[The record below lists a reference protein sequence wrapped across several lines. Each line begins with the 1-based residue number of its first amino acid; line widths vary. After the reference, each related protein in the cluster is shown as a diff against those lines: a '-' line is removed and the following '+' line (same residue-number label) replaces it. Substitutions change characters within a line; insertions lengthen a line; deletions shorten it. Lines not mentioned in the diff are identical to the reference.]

1 MVSSMAPDAMNAA
14 PTPSHGDVPLPAEN
28 EQTAAGEPVEYEA
41 LSQPQASSVMP
52 PTYGSAGIPNPTLDA
67 STVTSTS
74 SPPTMTTALVS
85 SLSPAQTLAAPT
97 IAPPIC
103 LRGTST
109 AMATPGEAALEKKSL
124 TLLELPTDILRLIV
138 KEITHTNDLT
148 SLALVHSTLYHQAI
162 PQIYSRFDIV
172 WPDPSAPPPEGKN
185 VDALTYGLST
195 LCLGSA
201 FARTAHR
208 RSNNLRRRGQNS
220 TTAHRNR
227 TVADAACTSSEHT
240 RFGSPNYAQF
250 TRKFSLGNGPP
261 EWFADYMIN
270 KEAGK
275 MLGTLVALSVAKMQN
290 LENFVWD
297 MPTGVMSDVFM
308 ALAAL
313 PDFDPVHKECKLDR
327 LWIRWHNNSRTTQAR
342 SPPGSP
348 SSSPEPLPA
357 PPQLFVPQGSNLTP
371 VGIMLPAYGGHPRP
385 RPAIA
390 YASSHVEYPTF
401 SVVPPLRSLTVLD
414 IDEVAY
420 LDELAVLIE
429 RSYGRLNEL
438 RIGIASHAVS
448 KDFVQTWDG
457 SELQQVDLEASWP
470 GESIIGDRRLG
481 GVLGTLVGRI
491 YDIRKKSTTSKT
503 LPNTES
509 ATAIPASTGIQAA
522 NNTSNSSADADDS
535 EMTPGGSTSAQNLFV
550 ASPQLPNTATAG
562 RTGTANTESATNGS
576 LGMAGSESQD
586 KVEDGY
592 ESTMQLDR
600 KLKLTTLELERVPL
614 SMQVLVRAI
623 DWTSV
628 TALTILSCPQ
638 DHSLWRQLRKNFR
651 PTPAASQ
658 GYGISPVP
666 ARLASGVNSAPPT
679 LDYYLA
685 LKKIHTDRVCKTLLS
700 FISDTLA
707 PNSLEVLILQ
717 NRPYTDMSRVV
728 SIQDIFKSAVKPHS
742 ASLTKLL
749 INGYL
754 WPQTEILES
763 AQRMRRIWTL
773 PATLV
778 KYVTSGRMASLRELA
793 FSLHYRDWHT
803 FLQRLPGLPQLRSL
817 HILNIADHV
826 VENLSMYDLAMQITD
841 VVTLRPETPLCFVA
855 ICDKC
860 YEIVESRGS
869 DTTGDEAD
877 EPGESGSVHG
887 ANNVSIDGGS
897 DSSSSAA
904 SDDEDEDANED
915 NDSDGDID
923 VGVGGGNAGAN
934 GMQVMLSAE
943 HDSDADVSDSSESD
957 QDSQLLEGDG
967 PRPMRLRMREI
978 FFYDEKVAIFKA
990 RHGRL

>member
-1 MVSSMAPDAMNAA
+1 M
-14 PTPSHGDVPLPAEN
+14 
-28 EQTAAGEPVEYEA
+28 
-41 LSQPQASSVMP
+41 
-52 PTYGSAGIPNPTLDA
+52 
-67 STVTSTS
+67 
-74 SPPTMTTALVS
+74 
-85 SLSPAQTLAAPT
+85 
-97 IAPPIC
+97 
-103 LRGTST
+103 
-109 AMATPGEAALEKKSL
+109 
-124 TLLELPTDILRLIV
+124 
-138 KEITHTNDLT
+138 T

-201 FARTAHR
+201 FARTAQR
-208 RSNNLRRRGQNS
+208 RSNDLRRRGQNPTS
-220 TTAHRNR
+220 VHRDK
-227 TVADAACTSSEHT
+227 TVADAAYTNNENT
-240 RFGSPNYAQF
+240 RFSSPNYAQF

-313 PDFDPVHKECKLDR
+313 PDFDPIHNECKLDR
-327 LWIRWHNNSRTTQAR
+327 LWIRWHNNSQISQAR

-348 SSSPEPLPA
+348 SSSPEPPPA

-371 VGIMLPAYGGHPRP
+371 VGIMLPPYGGHPRP

-401 SVVPPLRSLTVLD
+401 SVIPPVRSLTVLD

-429 RSYGRLNEL
+429 RSYGRLKEL

-448 KDFVQTWDG
+448 RDFVQTWDG
-457 SELQQVDLEASWP
+457 SELQQVDLEATWP

-481 GVLGTLVGRI
+481 GVLGALVGRI
-491 YDIRKKSTTSKT
+491 YDIRKKPATFKN
-503 LPNTES
+503 LPDAHS
-509 ATAIPASTGIQAA
+509 AIAIPASTGIQAA
-522 NNTSNSSADADDS
+522 NDTNNSSANAGDS
-535 EMTPGGSTSAQNLFV
+535 KTTPGESTSAQPFCV
-550 ASPQLPNTATAG
+550 ASPHQPNTVTAG
-562 RTGTANTESATNGS
+562 MARMANAESAANNGF
-576 LGMAGSESQD
+576 GMAINESQD

-592 ESTMQLDR
+592 KSTMQPDR
-600 KLKLTTLELERVPL
+600 RLRLATLELERVPL
-614 SMQVLVRAI
+614 STQVLVRAI
-623 DWTSV
+623 DWTNV

-651 PTPAASQ
+651 PTPAGSH

-666 ARLASGVNSAPPT
+666 ATMASGVNSAPPA

-700 FISDTLA
+700 FIRDTLA

-773 PATLV
+773 TATLV
-778 KYVTSGRMASLRELA
+778 KYLTSGRMASLRELA

-803 FLQRLPGLPQLRSL
+803 FLQRLPSLPQLRSL
-817 HILNIADHV
+817 HILNIVDHV

-841 VVTLRPETPLCFVA
+841 VVTLRPETPLCFVG
-855 ICDKC
+855 ISDKC

-869 DTTGDEAD
+869 DTAGDEAD
-877 EPGESGSVHG
+877 EPGESGGVHG
-887 ANNVSIDGGS
+887 ASIDGGS
-897 DSSSSAA
+897 DLSTSA
-904 SDDEDEDANED
+904 SDDEDEDEDEDDDANED
-915 NDSDGDID
+915 DDSDGDI
-923 VGVGGGNAGAN
+923 VGVVGGNTAAN

-943 HDSDADVSDSSESD
+943 NDSDADVSDSGESD
-957 QDSQLLEGDG
+957 QDSQLVDGDE
-967 PRPMRLRMREI
+967 PRPIRLRMREI
-978 FFYDEKVAIFKA
+978 FFYDEKVTIFKA